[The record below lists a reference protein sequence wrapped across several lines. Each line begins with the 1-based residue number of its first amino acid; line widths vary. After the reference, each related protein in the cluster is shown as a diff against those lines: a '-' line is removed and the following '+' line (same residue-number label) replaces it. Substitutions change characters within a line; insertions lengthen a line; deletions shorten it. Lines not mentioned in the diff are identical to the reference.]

1 MLRRLLKSQ
10 TSNAAI
16 STSSTRVTNQW
27 APGLRKRTRA
37 TTPPKMAPPQPQR
50 RVRPKPIGFGPGTTT
65 RPSAPITSP
74 PTTMLNRRK
83 STQPWCRRCLQD
95 RRDFSL
101 HPPPGLC
108 RATHQGGPKRARRPR
123 RSCAARSATP
133 PGRSTGPSS
142 TSRRFFGQSPCPLA
156 GASEDLK
163 MGAPPH
169 PETHRKAVT
178 RNRGTTGHPQSPA
191 IMPRSC
197 RAESLFSRQP
207 PALLQ
212 GGRVGEKMGA
222 APPEPTHS
230 GAASRAALR
239 PAP

>member
-1 MLRRLLKSQ
+1 MISLCTRLQACVERRTKEGQRGQDDQGDRALLEALPRQGGLQVPRLLQ
-10 TSNAAI
+10 GNFP
-16 STSSTRVTNQW
+16 V
-27 APGLRKRTRA
+27 
-37 TTPPKMAPPQPQR
+37 
-50 RVRPKPIGFGPGTTT
+50 
-65 RPSAPITSP
+65 SP
-74 PTTMLNRRK
+74 HV
-83 STQPWCRRCLQD
+83 PWR
-95 RRDFSL
+95 
-101 HPPPGLC
+101 
-108 RATHQGGPKRARRPR
+108 
-123 RSCAARSATP
+123 
-133 PGRSTGPSS
+133 GRH
-142 TSRRFFGQSPCPLA
+142 
-156 GASEDLK
+156 EDVK

-178 RNRGTTGHPQSPA
+178 RSGGTTGHRQSPA
-191 IMPRSC
+191 SMPRSC

>member
-1 MLRRLLKSQ
+1 
-10 TSNAAI
+10 
-16 STSSTRVTNQW
+16 
-27 APGLRKRTRA
+27 
-37 TTPPKMAPPQPQR
+37 
-50 RVRPKPIGFGPGTTT
+50 
-65 RPSAPITSP
+65 
-74 PTTMLNRRK
+74 
-83 STQPWCRRCLQD
+83 
-95 RRDFSL
+95 
-101 HPPPGLC
+101 
-108 RATHQGGPKRARRPR
+108 
-123 RSCAARSATP
+123 
-133 PGRSTGPSS
+133 
-142 TSRRFFGQSPCPLA
+142 
-156 GASEDLK
+156 